1 MKHCK
6 NCGHAV
12 QGLYCNHCGQR
23 TDSERINFTFLS
35 KEVFHFFTHLET
47 GFVYTSLQMVI
58 RPGLT
63 FKNFIEGK
71 RKKYQAPISYF
82 LIWITIFVF
91 FLFLIEKIYGPDKVI
106 EYAGYFGP
114 GSDSRMAISNLGIVL
129 MFVIPFQ
136 ALYLYLLVTKRLYNY
151 FETMVATIYS
161 LGTVILF
168 QFVFAV
174 CATVYYL
181 IFSRSVSLQISD
193 SFKIIYL
200 IWFITDTIRLFHMN
214 HTFIRAMSFIILAF
228 GTFTLWRL
236 YGLPASIGIFF

>member
-1 MKHCK
+1 M
-6 NCGHAV
+6 
-12 QGLYCNHCGQR
+12 
-23 TDSERINFTFLS
+23 
-35 KEVFHFFTHLET
+35 
-47 GFVYTSLQMVI
+47 
-58 RPGLT
+58 
-63 FKNFIEGK
+63 
-71 RKKYQAPISYF
+71 
-82 LIWITIFVF
+82 
-91 FLFLIEKIYGPDKVI
+91 I

-114 GSDSRMAISNLGIVL
+114 GADSRMAISNLGIVL

-136 ALYLYLLVTKRLYNY
+136 ALYLYLLVTKGLYNY

-214 HTFIRAMSFIILAF
+214 HKFIRAIIFITLAF